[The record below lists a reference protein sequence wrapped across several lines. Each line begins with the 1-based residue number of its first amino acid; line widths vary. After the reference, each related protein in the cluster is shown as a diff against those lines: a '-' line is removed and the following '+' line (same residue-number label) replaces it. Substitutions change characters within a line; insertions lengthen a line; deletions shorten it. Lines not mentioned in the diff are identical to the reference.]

1 VHTRPWRPNGR
12 VDAKYFLRR
21 SLQRAQP
28 FRYPRAVNDEQLLS
42 NARAWMADDPE
53 EATRQEL
60 AALIGAGDMNELGER
75 FRGPLEFGTAGLR
88 GVLGAGE
95 SRMNRAVVI
104 RTTAGLAHYLLNSV
118 PDARTRGV
126 VLGRDARR
134 GSREFIEDAAAVL
147 AGAGIVAHVFPDI
160 VPTPLVSYAVRA
172 LNAAAGVMITASHNP
187 PEYNGYKVYAAN
199 SAQIVPPIDS
209 GIAGEIAKISSTSA
223 IKRVEP
229 APRREIPRALI
240 DEYFTEIA
248 KRSRHTDGRDAV
260 TIVYTP
266 MHGVGDK
273 FAHEAFARLG
283 LKRVFSVPEQAE
295 PDGTFPTVRFPNP
308 EEPGALDLA
317 LALARKEN
325 ADVVLANDPDADRLA
340 VAVPCASDGDG
351 SFVQLNGNELG
362 VLLGHY
368 LLADDPAPAKERLA
382 ITTIV
387 SSPLLGMMCRA
398 LGVHYAET
406 LTGFKWI
413 TNKAMEV
420 EAHTGAT
427 FVFGYEEALGYTVDA
442 LVRDKDGISAA
453 ARVGELVASL
463 RARGETVLGRL
474 EKIYRE
480 FGLVVSKQHN
490 VTRPGSEGAA
500 QIKREMAAMRSSPPH
515 TIGNEKVIA
524 IRDYQL
530 RVRTSVGDNAT
541 DPLDLPPSDV
551 LAFELEG
558 GSRVTMRPSGT
569 EPKIKYYFDL
579 VEPLRSGE
587 PFADGTS
594 RANARLTRLMDAFIA
609 LTASL

>member
-1 VHTRPWRPNGR
+1 VLPQNI
-12 VDAKYFLRR
+12 
-21 SLQRAQP
+21 
-28 FRYPRAVNDEQLLS
+28 FRTILGHVNDEQLLS
-42 NARAWMADDPE
+42 IARGWMADDPD

-60 AALIGAGDMNELGER
+60 AALIGEGNLDELRER

-118 PDARTRGV
+118 PDAKTRGV

-172 LNAAAGVMITASHNP
+172 LGAAAGVMITASHNP

-209 GIAGEIAKISSTSA
+209 GIAAEIAKISSASNV
-223 IKRVEP
+223 KRVDP
-229 APRREIPRALI
+229 APQREIPRSLV
-240 DEYFTEIA
+240 DEYFAEIA
-248 KRSRHTDGRDAV
+248 RRSRRTDGRDAV

-283 LKRVFSVPEQAE
+283 IKNVISVPEQAA

-317 LALARKEN
+317 LALARAKS
-325 ADVVLANDPDADRLA
+325 ADVVIANDPDADRLA
-340 VAVPCASDGDG
+340 VAVPRGDG

-368 LLADDPAPAKERLA
+368 LLADDPSPAKDRLA

-387 SSPLLGMMCRA
+387 SSPLLGMICRG
-398 LGVHYAET
+398 LGVHYGET

-453 ARVGELVASL
+453 ARMAELVASL
-463 RARGETVLGRL
+463 KARGETVLGRL

-490 VTRPGSEGAA
+490 VTRPGAEGAL
-500 QIKREMAAMRSSPPH
+500 QIKIEMTAMRKRPPH
-515 TIGNEKVIA
+515 AIGNEKVVA
-524 IRDYQL
+524 IRDYQQ
-530 RVRTSVGDNAT
+530 RVRTSLGDNAT

-569 EPKIKYYFDL
+569 EPKIKYYFDV
-579 VEPLRSGE
+579 VEPLRGGE
-587 PFADGTS
+587 PFAEGTA
-594 RANARLTRLMDAFIA
+594 RANARLKALMDAFVA
-609 LTASL
+609 LAASHG

>member
-1 VHTRPWRPNGR
+1 
-12 VDAKYFLRR
+12 
-21 SLQRAQP
+21 
-28 FRYPRAVNDEQLLS
+28 
-42 NARAWMADDPE
+42 MADDPDE
-53 EATRQEL
+53 STRQEMV
-60 AALIGAGDMNELGER
+60 ALIGAGNLAELRER

-104 RTTAGLAHYLLNSV
+104 RTTAGLASYLLANV
-118 PDARTRGV
+118 PDAKTRGV

-134 GSREFIEDAAAVL
+134 GSREFVDDAAAVL
-147 AGAGIVAHVFPDI
+147 AGAGITAHVFPDI

-172 LNAAAGVMITASHNP
+172 LGAAAGVMVTASHNP

-199 SAQIVPPIDS
+199 SAQIVPPTDV
-209 GIAGEIAKISSTSA
+209 GIASEIAKITSTSA
-223 IKRVEP
+223 VKRVDP
-229 APRREIPRALI
+229 APKREVPQSLVA
-240 DEYFTEIA
+240 DYFAEVA
-248 KRSRHTDGRDAV
+248 KRSRRTEGRDAV

-283 LKRVFSVPEQAE
+283 IKRVISVPEQAE

-317 LALARKEN
+317 LALARKEK
-325 ADVVLANDPDADRLA
+325 ADVVIANDPDADRLA
-340 VAVPCASDGDG
+340 VAVPSGDG
-351 SFVQLNGNELG
+351 FVQLNGNEVG

-453 ARVGELVASL
+453 ARMAELVASL

-490 VTRPGSEGAA
+490 ITRPGAEGAA
-500 QIKREMAAMRSSPPH
+500 RIKREMAAMRKAPPH

-524 IRDYQL
+524 IRDYEQ

-551 LAFELEG
+551 LSFELEG

-569 EPKIKYYFDL
+569 EPKIKYYFDV
-579 VEPLRSGE
+579 VEQLREGE
-587 PFADGTS
+587 PFAEGTA
-594 RANARLTRLMDAFIA
+594 RANVRLTKLMDAFVA
-609 LTASL
+609 LANSATS